1 MKYAKIVQYVKE
13 NHISWDTDIFDILK
27 NYTTSQ
33 LSPVERKEMD
43 EDRAVLSHTIK
54 GQNDITPTSSSLL
67 EVEDTYKEPPNGEYS
82 FEDVIELFER

>member
-27 NYTTSQ
+27 DYTSQ
-33 LSPVERKEMD
+33 LPPVDKKELD
-43 EDRAVLSHTIK
+43 ENRAELSHTIK
-54 GQNDITPTSSSLL
+54 GQNENNPIHSSLL
-67 EVEDTYKEPPNGEYS
+67 EVRGSYQMPPNGEYS